1 VAAFVRVSAVL
12 VGMANVFLVSLVG
25 EGELGNALMWNL
37 DPWWPHNALY
47 ALCAAVAGL
56 VVSSILLRFAR
67 RELRETFFGRYG
79 VMVLAVCLGGVVL
92 GLLLSYAGVLLYSSP
107 LTTVERLL
115 EVTSRLP
122 FTVVAGGVLGA
133 AEGVVLAFPLA
144 AVLGRLRSGGQP
156 S

>member
-1 VAAFVRVSAVL
+1 MAAFVRVSAVL
-12 VGMANVFLVSLVG
+12 VGTANVFLVSLVG

-47 ALCAAVAGL
+47 ATVAGL

-67 RELRETFFGRYG
+67 RELRATFFARYG

-92 GLLLSYAGVLLYSSP
+92 SLLLSYAGVLLYGSP
-107 LTTVERLL
+107 LTTAERIL

-144 AVLGRLRSGGQP
+144 AVLGRLGAEGRP

>member
-1 VAAFVRVSAVL
+1 VTAFVRVSGVL

-47 ALCAAVAGL
+47 ALCAAAAGL

-67 RELRETFFGRYG
+67 RELRETFFARYG

-107 LTTVERLL
+107 LTTAERLL
-115 EVTSRLP
+115 EVTTSRLP

-133 AEGVVLAFPLA
+133 ADGVVLAFPLA
-144 AVLGRLRSGGQP
+144 AVLGRLGVEG
-156 S
+156 